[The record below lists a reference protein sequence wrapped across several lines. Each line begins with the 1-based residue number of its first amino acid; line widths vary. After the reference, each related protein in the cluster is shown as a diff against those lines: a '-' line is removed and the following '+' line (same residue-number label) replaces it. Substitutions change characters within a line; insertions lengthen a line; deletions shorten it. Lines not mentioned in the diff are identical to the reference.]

1 MPMPK
6 NEANV
11 YQRLASARKRFKEAK
26 IQKGGKNAFQGYT
39 YFELSDI
46 LNALTD
52 INTEVGLVTSE
63 SITNEEATLVVINVD
78 KPDER
83 IEFSVPMSTAQ
94 LKGCHPVQN
103 LGAAIT
109 YVRRY
114 LYQNAFSIAEPD
126 QLDSGKQPK
135 EEKPVDKSNLC
146 ERTQFLV
153 RQKNFVNA
161 VLAKKGWEA
170 VLKGF
175 DPSYTHPEKVRE
187 EDWNKVWKALEGN

>member
-6 NEANV
+6 NETNV
-11 YQRLASARKRFKEAK
+11 LQRLASARKRFKEFK
-26 IQKGGKNAFQGYT
+26 VPKGGKNAFQGYT
-39 YFELSDI
+39 YFELGDI

-52 INTEVGLVTSE
+52 INFEVGLVTSE
-63 SITNEEATLVVINVD
+63 IITDSEAKLFVINVD
-78 KPDER
+78 NPDER

-135 EEKPVDKSNLC
+135 EDKPVDKSNLC

-161 VLAKKGWEA
+161 VLAKSGWEA
-170 VLKGF
+170 VLKSVN
-175 DPSYTHPEKVRE
+175 PSYTHPEKVRE
-187 EDWNKVWKALEGN
+187 EDWNIVWKKLEGN

>member
-11 YQRLASARKRFKEAK
+11 YQRLASARARFKNAK

-52 INTEVGLVTSE
+52 INAEVGLVTSE
-63 SITNEEATLVVINVD
+63 IITNEDAKLVVINTD
-78 KPDER
+78 NPEER

-126 QLDSGKQPK
+126 QLDSGKQQK

-153 RQKNFVNA
+153 RQKKFVDA
-161 VLAKKGWEA
+161 VLAKSGWEA
-170 VLKGF
+170 VLKSF
-175 DPSYTHPEKVRE
+175 DQSYTHPGKVRE
-187 EDWNKVWKALEGN
+187 EDWNKVWKKLEGN